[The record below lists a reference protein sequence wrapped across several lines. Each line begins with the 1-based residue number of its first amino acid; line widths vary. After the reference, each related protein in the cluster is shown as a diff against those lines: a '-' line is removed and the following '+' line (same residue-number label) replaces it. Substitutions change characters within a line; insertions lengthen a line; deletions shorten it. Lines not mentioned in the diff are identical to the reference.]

1 MISMCSDLHG
11 NNSNLLVEMAKSA
24 QRSGKGHPTSGQR
37 TGPKSA
43 RLWLPRA
50 GDASVR
56 RVELKIST
64 ASQGGHAVVSVYG
77 EVDLYTA
84 PRLQTELAALVRDG
98 VTRLVVDLSGV
109 EFCDSTGMNVLLSA
123 MKRLREHGGSLEL
136 AAPRSAV
143 RRILQVTGLDTVF
156 SVHDAVPAV
165 GRT

>member
-1 MISMCSDLHG
+1 ML
-11 NNSNLLVEMAKSA
+11 KTA
-24 QRSGKGHPTSGQR
+24 QRSGKGHPTTGQR
-37 TGPKSA
+37 TGPNPV
-43 RLWLPRA
+43 RLWFPRS
-50 GDASVR
+50 GGASVR
-56 RVELKIST
+56 LVELKIST

-123 MKRLREHGGSLEL
+123 MKRLREQGGSLEL